1 MDLILIQRD
10 VDAVPMHLDANDS
23 RPHERVE
30 GITLVR
36 SHVPRALDQPPLLN
50 CAGSSVLKGL
60 QNGHGIGKPVTDVT
74 NYKGFKGNSADSLA
88 LDLA

>member
-1 MDLILIQRD
+1 
-10 VDAVPMHLDANDS
+10 
-23 RPHERVE
+23 
-30 GITLVR
+30 
-36 SHVPRALDQPPLLN
+36 LLN